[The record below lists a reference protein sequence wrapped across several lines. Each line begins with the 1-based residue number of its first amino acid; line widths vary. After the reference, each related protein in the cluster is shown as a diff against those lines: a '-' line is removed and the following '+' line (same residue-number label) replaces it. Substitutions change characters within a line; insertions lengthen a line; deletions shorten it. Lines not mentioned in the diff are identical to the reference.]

1 MSKLDGKVALVTG
14 AGRGIGR
21 SIALKLASEGAR
33 VALNDLDGGP
43 ANEVVSEIEASG
55 GEALA
60 VVGDVTATSFADD
73 FVKATVD
80 KFGGLDIIVNNA
92 GYSWDTVIQ
101 KTTDE
106 QFDAMLDIHVK
117 APFKILRA
125 FANPLREMAKAEAEA
140 GETRNRKV
148 VNISS
153 IGGLFGNAGQVG
165 YASGKTALIGM
176 TKTLAKEWGRYQVN
190 VNCVAF
196 GLIQTRMTETFE
208 DGKPTM
214 HDVGG
219 KDIPMG
225 VPPEFV
231 GFINKMIPLGRP
243 GTPEDA
249 ANAVYLFCIPESDYI
264 SGEVVLASG
273 GLVI

>member
-1 MSKLDGKVALVTG
+1 MPKLINKVALVSG

-21 SIALKLASEGAR
+21 AIALKLAGEGAK
-33 VALNDLDGGP
+33 VALNDLDAGP
-43 ANEVVSEIEASG
+43 ANDVVAEIEAIG
-55 GEALA
+55 GQALA
-60 VVGDVTATSFADD
+60 VVGDVTADGFADN

-80 KFGGLDIIVNNA
+80 RFGDLDIIVNNA

-125 FANPLREMAKAEAEA
+125 FAGPLREMAKAEAAA
-140 GETRNRKV
+140 GQAKNRKV

-153 IGGLFGNAGQVG
+153 IGGLFGNAGQIG
-165 YASGKTALIGM
+165 YASGKTALIGL
-176 TKTLAKEWGRYQVN
+176 TKTLAKEWGRYLVN

-208 DGKPTM
+208 DGKPNV

-219 KDIPMG
+219 KEIPMG